1 MSHSLSI
8 FVGSTDGTSKDTRIF
23 WYTKG
28 FTGPEMMTEKKG
40 GAPESIVVQ
49 RKGHIQKQ
57 WQGVHHN
64 NKNERCWNT
73 GDGFCSSSP
82 IQ

>member
-40 GAPESIVVQ
+40 GGT
-49 RKGHIQKQ
+49 RKH
-57 WQGVHHN
+57 
-64 NKNERCWNT
+64 
-73 GDGFCSSSP
+73 SSTKEGAHTKAVARGTS
-82 IQ
+82 QQ